1 MYCELCRRP
10 VCHLCKLGGNHS
22 NHRVSTMSSA
32 YKTLKVGL
40 VYFWNQ
46 ILILYHFILLYTFN
60 FFFIKSRPVLLK

>member
-22 NHRVSTMSSA
+22 NHRVTTMSSA

-40 VYFWNQ
+40 V
-46 ILILYHFILLYTFN
+46 FIFGTKFCSSLFCFMPLTFA
-60 FFFIKSRPVLLK
+60 L